1 MLIFLSFIF
10 HFVNSNATSTK
21 KETKKENK
29 KLSTFSVAKV
39 GMKLKEKAQKTQK
52 KSVSANTTTK
62 DQMTSTKNG
71 IEQHNNES
79 STSNNVGSTE
89 VQNNTNAAV
98 AEKSVPTSPT
108 LKTPPT
114 TSPSGEILLKLQFIT
129 CGKLP

>member
-1 MLIFLSFIF
+1 MF
-10 HFVNSNATSTK
+10 HLVNSNATSIK

-71 IEQHNNES
+71 IEKHNNETTTT
-79 STSNNVGSTE
+79 TSIGNSE
-89 VQNNTNAAV
+89 VQNNASPPTTGA
-98 AEKSVPTSPT
+98 SVPSPT
-108 LKTPPT
+108 IKTPPST
-114 TSPSGEILLKLQFIT
+114 IPLSKLF
-129 CGKLP
+129 